1 MKTDLTWFKLTLKKE
16 FIRAEHCNEEE
27 VGKKGSGFIKSPF
40 PSHFYGRHLPLIFEK
55 PSISVEKPDIYIKKP
70 SFFVE
75 KPSFLSGKALF
86 FN

>member
-75 KPSFLSGKALF
+75 KPSFLSGKTLF

>member
-27 VGKKGSGFIKSPF
+27 VVKKGSGFIKSPF

-70 SFFVE
+70 SFLVE
-75 KPSFLSGKALF
+75 KPSFLSGKILF